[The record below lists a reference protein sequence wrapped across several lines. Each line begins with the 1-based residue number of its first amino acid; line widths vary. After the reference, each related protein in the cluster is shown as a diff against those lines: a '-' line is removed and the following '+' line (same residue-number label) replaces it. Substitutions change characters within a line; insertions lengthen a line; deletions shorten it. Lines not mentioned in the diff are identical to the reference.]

1 MEISR
6 KLSRLLSEKKQQSK
20 SLDRKLATSCQQFF
34 TQSIEFRPAS
44 GPDSHLENLKS
55 LYRPL
60 NKVIPEPARARV
72 NMDPEQNT
80 NTDSNKNIADSK
92 SSEIIP
98 RKVLYDSEHLE
109 MDWKRVRS
117 IGAGLSNMGNTCFLN
132 SVLQCL
138 SYTPPLVN
146 YLLSGEHKQS
156 CECVGGWGCVW
167 DVEWA
172 ELGCVSRCRNVELN
186 VRWAV
191 WVELCAWS
199 VSGWSSL
206 E

>member
-55 LYRPL
+55 RHKPL
-60 NKVIPEPARARV
+60 NKVIPEPARM

-80 NTDSNKNIADSK
+80 NTDSNRNITDSK

-98 RKVLYDSEHLE
+98 VPRKVLYDSDHLE

-146 YLLSGEHKQS
+146 YLLSGEHKQN
-156 CECVGGWGCVW
+156 CECV
-167 DVEWA
+167 
-172 ELGCVSRCRNVELN
+172 
-186 VRWAV
+186 
-191 WVELCAWS
+191 ELCEVWRGRS
-199 VSGWSSL
+199 
-206 E
+206 